1 MRILL
6 ASVAML
12 ALAACGDSGEGDGD
26 VSEEAAAIA
35 ENRPIEGPRSGE
47 NIEFDE
53 EGRRWFYKPSTRTAL
68 YGTAESEGVI
78 SLSCNG
84 AVTGEET
91 LVFQWIEQAT
101 ADATETLAISNGDNT
116 AEIEV
121 EGIASVLGPDA
132 IWQGDVPQG
141 SEAYMLLAGA
151 TSPTTLTLG
160 ERSITVPASQQLTAA
175 LDACMSD
182 S

>member
-1 MRILL
+1 MRALFITT
-6 ASVAML
+6 AVL
-12 ALAACGDSGEGDGD
+12 ALAACADNGEGEGD

-47 NIEFDE
+47 KIEYDDQ
-53 EGRRWFYKPSTRTAL
+53 GRRWFYKPSTRTAL
-68 YGTAESEGVI
+68 FGTAESEGVI
-78 SLSCNG
+78 SFSCNG

-101 ADATETLAISNGDNT
+101 ANAAETLAISNGDET
-116 AEIEV
+116 AEVAV
-121 EGIASVLGPDA
+121 EGVASVLGPDA
-132 IWQGDVPQG
+132 IWQGDIPQG

-151 TSPTTLTLG
+151 TTPTTLTLG

-175 LDACMSD
+175 LNACMSD